1 MVLDAQSSV
10 GHAGGTRFY
19 FAYATQILF
28 RFYFDFE
35 VESRGTKP
43 LVESGLFFCP
53 IIAVRDGVHVKL
65 DLGMLVSASDCSPLR
80 RLFLN
85 MPDRRRALTIMLS
98 WLPP

>member
-1 MVLDAQSSV
+1 MVLDAQSPV

-19 FAYATQILF
+19 FAYATQTRL

-65 DLGMLVSASDCSPLR
+65 DLGMLVSASDCSSLR
-80 RLFLN
+80 RLFLS
-85 MPDRRRALTIMLS
+85 MSDKRHALTNMLS
-98 WLPP
+98 

>member
-1 MVLDAQSSV
+1 M

-19 FAYATQILF
+19 FAYATQTL
-28 RFYFDFE
+28 RRFDFDLE

-43 LVESGLFFCP
+43 PIAEPLLFVCP
-53 IIAVRDGVHVKL
+53 IIVVRDGVHVKL
-65 DLGMLVSASDCSPLR
+65 DMGMMVSASDCSPLW

-85 MPDRRRALTIMLS
+85 MPDRRRALAIMLS

>member
-1 MVLDAQSSV
+1 MHTASWVMMW
-10 GHAGGTRFY
+10 GTRFY
-19 FAYATQILF
+19 FAYATPIL
-28 RFYFDFE
+28 RRIYVDFE
-35 VESRGTKP
+35 VESRGAKP
-43 LVESGLFFCP
+43 PVESLLFVCP
-53 IIAVRDGVHVKL
+53 IFAVRDGVHVKL